1 VSRAAVFIGVNRT
14 GGLPKLA
21 DAAAGAKR
29 MADEWAR
36 RQPMDSVQVITD
48 EKKAVT
54 AAAIKRAVAKVVDPG
69 NLEQLVIYFSGHGV
83 NLLRHEFWLLSGA
96 AGDPQEC
103 INVAG
108 SEDLGRYCGVPHVIF
123 ISDACRTA
131 AQGIGMQSLSGSEMF
146 RPIDPNKPRSPVD
159 QFYACKLGAPANEI
173 ADPDTTTKEYRAA
186 YTAEL
191 LPALTGQ
198 VPEVVEPGTGSH
210 AGFGLI
216 RAWPLQDYLER
227 AMAVRLADPRL
238 KTRVIQVPD
247 ADIASRPTAWISR
260 VRGVTVAPPTGH
272 VALATSA
279 PIAVASFPVDAI
291 PVSAGAPRRIAAAI
305 GTGEGAMSLRRDA
318 LDAARTIAEPF
329 GPTHQESGCGFKVR
343 GARVVEAFSAR
354 GRIDMHPVPAD
365 VVRVWDA
372 RQPGTEVLLVLED
385 GSSVVLPAIPGFLAS
400 LTLRGADLVDVAY
413 EPSEF
418 TPRWSE
424 FKKKAPELR
433 NLRGAIAAATAEGV
447 FRLRGP
453 QAKALARRMQFAKG
467 VDPSLAVYAAYA
479 YNDQHRF
486 ELLRDMRRYMRQD
499 LGGVLFDVALLDH
512 ELNDTRPRQR
522 QRVLGMFPLLS
533 QGWAYLSGRK
543 IRLPAPLMRRAP
555 VLQESVWTKFDPRT
569 TPQLKKMFTSGDF
582 S

>member
-1 VSRAAVFIGVNRT
+1 MSRAAIFIGVNRT

-29 MADEWAR
+29 MAVEWAR
-36 RQPMDSVQVITD
+36 KQPMDSVQVITD

-54 AAAIKRAVAKVVDPG
+54 ARMIKTAVAKVVDPG

-96 AGDPQEC
+96 AQDPQEC

-108 SEDLGRYCGVPHVIF
+108 SEDLARYCGVPHVIF

-146 RPIDPNKPRSPVD
+146 RPIDPNLPRSPVD

-191 LPALTGQ
+191 LPALTGR
-198 VPEVVEPGTGSH
+198 VPQIIEPGTGSH
-210 AGFGLI
+210 GDFGFV
-216 RAWPLQDYLER
+216 RAWPLQDHLEK
-227 AMAVRLADPRL
+227 AMAVRLADPKL

-260 VRGVTVAPPTGH
+260 VRGVADAQPAGGAP
-272 VALATSA
+272 A
-279 PIAVASFPVDAI
+279 PIAARSLAVEAI
-291 PVSAGAPRRIAAAI
+291 QISAGGGPGRATAAASAN
-305 GTGEGAMSLRRDA
+305 GGVLLRRTSV
-318 LDAARTIAEPF
+318 DAARNIAEPF
-329 GPTHQESGCGFKVR
+329 GPTHQESRCGFKLR
-343 GARVVEAFSAR
+343 GARVAEAFAVR

-365 VVRVWDA
+365 VVRVWDV
-372 RQPGTEVLLVLED
+372 RRPGTDVLLVLDD
-385 GSSVVLPAIPGFLAS
+385 GSSVVLPAIPGFIAA
-400 LTLRGADLVDVAY
+400 LTCRDGDLVDVAY

-418 TPRWSE
+418 TDRWSE
-424 FKKKAPELR
+424 FKRKASELR
-433 NLRGAIAAATAEGV
+433 TLRGVIATATAEGT

-453 QAKALARRMQFAKG
+453 NAEALARRMQFAKG

-479 YNDQHRF
+479 YSDHHRF
-486 ELLRDMRRYMRQD
+486 DLLREMRRYMHAD
-499 LGGVLFDVALLDH
+499 LGGVLFDIAMLDH
-512 ELNDTRPRQR
+512 QFNGTRPAQR
-522 QRVLGMFPLLS
+522 RAVLGQFPLLS

-543 IRLPAPLMRRAP
+543 IKLPAALMRRMP
-555 VLQESVWTKFDPRT
+555 LLQESVWTKFAPQS
-569 TPQLKKMFTSGDF
+569 TPQLKSLFRSGTLA
-582 S
+582 